1 MSLNDV
7 LFFLKK
13 RVGLLDGVVLS
24 GGEAT
29 GHNLISFC
37 KEVKKLGFLIKLDT
51 NGTNFKEIQVLI
63 KLNLLDFISLDFKA
77 PKYKFSKIT
86 HSDKF
91 DLFSNTLDFLISKS
105 FNFEVRTTL
114 HRDLLN
120 EEDINF
126 MINYLKNR
134 GYSKSYFLQNFLETE
149 DNIGGLK
156 ASILKF
162 NKSKLLSDLKI
173 IWRD

>member
-1 MSLNDV
+1 M
-7 LFFLKK
+7 
-13 RVGLLDGVVLS
+13 
-24 GGEAT
+24 
-29 GHNLISFC
+29 
-37 KEVKKLGFLIKLDT
+37 
-51 NGTNFKEIQVLI
+51 
-63 KLNLLDFISLDFKA
+63 
-77 PKYKFSKIT
+77 
-86 HSDKF
+86 
-91 DLFSNTLDFLISKS
+91 DFLISKS